1 MGQEPLKWILARPI
15 DVPWVVSDQKSPK
28 KKVQK
33 MGQKVKIQADFSFLV
48 GGGGGGSECPRSAPI
63 TQYDA

>member
-1 MGQEPLKWILARPI
+1 MAWNGPCMVQEPLKWILARPI

-33 MGQKVKIQADFSFLV
+33 MGQKVKILA
-48 GGGGGGSECPRSAPI
+48 EMAPVWVKNPWNGF
-63 TQYDA
+63 